1 MNDGQIRLSQNWG
14 FLVALLPGGAK
25 LRVDTPQAQFDIA
38 LSTLDWLGLADEAHG
53 FLGRSVFRRYATTR
67 ALAFGNIYSDS
78 VGGLSADGVS
88 VLCTDDLKQCVR
100 KATDEQRLFKVG
112 QKLLPE
118 ASAGDLAF
126 LRELVAE
133 SMPVSGS
140 GSTGEEA
147 AASLAE
153 RDIRLNEASIFEIR
167 DDVDDIQWLF
177 GGQYLSIP
185 ANSRI
190 DVDLEV
196 ELIGESGLVELQHA
210 LKAPGTNFFLN
221 RVPDMRPGDRLH
233 YRYSY
238 STAEPLV
245 DLGTYLVVMRRA
257 GSGMSL
263 KVLRARLQIQPESG
277 TPDPPLVIHQS
288 ELERA
293 PRPSD
298 PRDAARLQ

>member
-1 MNDGQIRLSQNWG
+1 
-14 FLVALLPGGAK
+14 V
-25 LRVDTPQAQFDIA
+25 
-38 LSTLDWLGLADEAHG
+38 
-53 FLGRSVFRRYATTR
+53 
-67 ALAFGNIYSDS
+67 
-78 VGGLSADGVS
+78 SADGQS

-112 QKLLPE
+112 QKLLPK
-118 ASAGDLAF
+118 ASPGDLAF

-140 GSTGEEA
+140 GLTGEEA
-147 AASLAE
+147 VASLAE
-153 RDIRLNEASIFEIR
+153 RDIRLNEATSFEIR

-210 LKAPGTNFFLN
+210 LKVPGTNFFLN
-221 RVPDMRPGDRLH
+221 RIPDMRPGDRLY

-238 STAEPLV
+238 STAELLI
-245 DLGTYLVVMRRA
+245 DLGTYLVVKRRA
-257 GSGMSL
+257 GSGLSL
-263 KVLRARLQIQPESG
+263 KVLRAHLQIQPESG
-277 TPDPPLVIHQS
+277 TPDPPLVIHRS
-288 ELERA
+288 EHERA

-298 PRDAARLQ
+298 PSGATRPR